1 MFAANKD
8 MKKILFTTAII
19 ALTVIGCSRGDNEW
33 GNEAYQICLLSD
45 IQGGAAPSKVAYNSG
60 DAISGLQFLRID
72 ALYSEPPTNF
82 ENATLVSGNRVDN
95 STYISFDTPQFYNED
110 YLWKSFFIGYYPVSS
125 YPYNG
130 KSATWNIDGKID
142 VMTTEFDIYNGG
154 NRTFWDD
161 LRQGIGV
168 AVIQFRHAL
177 AQLEVICTS
186 EQGTTETARERWGQ
200 IEYIKIKETAP
211 YVEFWFHDRTFM
223 YINYFPEAI
232 ALSQADYTADFA
244 PIDIPDAGSTVVNA
258 AGMFA
263 PSGQKFSL
271 LVKMK
276 NSSADQEVLVDMG
289 ASKSFDKGKRHIVT
303 VIFSAKEIKV
313 KTTIDEWKTG
323 DSNTIQ
329 IQ

>member
-1 MFAANKD
+1 MFVVDKT
-8 MKKILFTTAII
+8 MKKILFI
-19 ALTVIGCSRGDNEW
+19 ATVIGAATLFGCSRATGEPQ
-33 GNEAYQICLLSD
+33 GEAQAIRICSD
-45 IQGGAAPSKVAYNSG
+45 VQGEAVAGKAAYNNK
-60 DAISGLQFLRID
+60 DVVDGLQILRID
-72 ALYSEPPTNF
+72 AAQVPTNF
-82 ENATLVSGNRVDN
+82 SDATLLVANRVDN
-95 STYISFDTPQFYNED
+95 ATHVSFTTPQYYDLTNSS
-110 YLWKSFFIGYYPVSS
+110 YFIGYFPATSNDGKRAS
-125 YPYNG
+125 WKMNG
-130 KSATWNIDGKID
+130 KMDI
-142 VMTTEFDIYNGG
+142 MTTEKDIYDAGSIFAQKVPVM
-154 NRTFWDD
+154 R
-161 LRQGIGV
+161 
-168 AVIQFRHAL
+168 FRHAL

-211 YVEFWFHDRTFM
+211 YVEFWFNDRLLM

-244 PIDIPDAGSTVVNA
+244 PIDIPDVGSTVVNA